1 MIFLEVQGEKV
12 PALGF
17 GTWPLR
23 GEACRNATLSALQ
36 LGYRHLDTAEM
47 YRNESEVGEAIRQS
61 GVPRHEVFLVTKVW
75 SSNLRGA
82 ALRRSAEGSLRRL
95 GVDAVDLLLI
105 HWPNPSVPIE
115 ESMGAMVSLQQ
126 EGKARRIGVS
136 NFSPRQLAA
145 AQEAAQVPLFCN
157 QVEFNP
163 LRPQRELLR
172 ICQEQDLLLTAY
184 GPVAKGAVSR
194 EPRLREIG
202 RRHGKTAAQVSLRW
216 LLQQKN
222 VSAIP
227 KAASRQHQEENLAI
241 FDFELSE
248 AEMAEID
255 SLST

>member
-1 MIFLEVQGEKV
+1 MLTIEIQGEKI
-12 PALGF
+12 PTLGF

-23 GEACRNATLSALQ
+23 GETCRRATLSALQ

-61 GVPRHEVFLVTKVW
+61 KIPRHEIYLVTKVW
-75 SSNLRGA
+75 SSNLHGPD
-82 ALRRSAEGSLRRL
+82 LRRSAEGSLRRL
-95 GVDAVDLLLI
+95 GVETVDLLLI
-105 HWPNPSVPIE
+105 HWPNPRVPIE
-115 ESMGAMVSLQQ
+115 ESMAEMVRLQE
-126 EGKARRIGVS
+126 EGKTRQIGVS
-136 NFSPRQLAA
+136 NFSPSQLAA

-194 EPRLREIG
+194 EPLLREIG

-216 LLQQKN
+216 LLQQPN

-227 KAASRQHQEENLAI
+227 KAASRKHQEENLAI